1 MTERIGAD
9 VRDIGT
15 SHYTVETNP
24 DFLDFQMVD
33 STKTDD
39 SKPWKPALEVKVTKA
54 DGTVVE
60 GLDAKTPFF
69 TFKDQL
75 GKKMTVSAEAAGH
88 VDALHIKGINP
99 TTKEPDPGSEFD
111 CSSLKELFDDAATKM
126 PEGIASAQGVSA
138 FDVEMGKSMGK
149 EGIASMQELV
159 ASGVLENTDVEIAM
173 KAKERVK
180 KLNKDGSKEDKQK
193 FIDDFKSQNP
203 DCKVQF
209 QMVRGDVLVP
219 VVDAPK
225 NPTTKL
231 FMVFGPGDNGEKT
244 LYTAAPGRNMP
255 RHPNPNQHKD
265 DLGVIN
271 EETFNESAEAW
282 FNTVMLT
289 GKEK

>member
-1 MTERIGAD
+1 MTDKTKAD
-9 VRDIGT
+9 LRDLGVAN
-15 SHYTVETNP
+15 YKVETNQ
-24 DFLDFQMVD
+24 DFLNFQNVD
-33 STKTDD
+33 VTKIDD
-39 SKPWKPALEVKVTKA
+39 SKPWKPALEVKVTQA

-69 TFKDQL
+69 TFADQF

-99 TTKEPDPGSEFD
+99 DTKEPDPGSKFD
-111 CSSLKELFDDAATKM
+111 CSSLQELFDDASAKM
-126 PEGIASAQGVSA
+126 PEGIASAPGVSA

-149 EGIASMQELV
+149 EGISSMQELL
-159 ASGVLENTDVEIAM
+159 ASGILENMDIQTAM
-173 KAKERVK
+173 KVKEQIK

-193 FIDDFKSQNP
+193 FIDDFKSQNT

-209 QMVRGDVLVP
+209 KMVRGDVLVP

-231 FMVFGPGDNGEKT
+231 FMVFGPGDNGDKT

-255 RHPNPNQHKD
+255 KHPNPNQHMDKA
-265 DLGVIN
+265 GVMN
-271 EETFNESAEAW
+271 EETFDESAEAW

-289 GKEK
+289 GK